1 MVDILLNIYQRNIEK
16 EKYQN
21 SINNDIN
28 YKFIFNKFNEFNSE
42 KRDNKIK
49 IKTLSKKILSI
60 NSIILKSL
68 VIEFSNHFLYFLQ

>member
-1 MVDILLNIYQRNIEK
+1 M
-16 EKYQN
+16 
-21 SINNDIN
+21 S
-28 YKFIFNKFNEFNSE
+28 FNSE

-49 IKTLSKKILSI
+49 IKTLRKKILSI